1 METTWK
7 PVAAGVLNI
16 IVGVGTLF
24 GAFIMVI
31 ILVGFGG
38 SVLAVSRV
46 AALMPV
52 WLSGIA
58 EGVMVIVA
66 LLLLI
71 FSTLPLIGG
80 VYAVQRKNWGWALA
94 GSIVAI
100 FSSTILGMASTALVS
115 LSKNEFEKSNRFR

>member
-7 PVAAGVLNI
+7 PVAAGILNI
-16 IVGVGTLF
+16 IVGVGTFF
-24 GAFIMVI
+24 GAFIAVI
-31 ILVGFGG
+31 VLVGFGG
-38 SVLAVSRV
+38 SLLAIGRV

-52 WLSGIA
+52 WLTGIA